1 MNFTLPRVLAHRGAS
16 QLAPENTL
24 SAFRLAAQHQ
34 ARWIELDVML
44 SRDYVPIIF
53 HDDHLERVSD
63 GYGLVANHHMLEL
76 KALTVTAEMGAWVS
90 SDTIP
95 TLVEFLTFL
104 NTTDLGVNLEIKP
117 NQLGALPTCEQV
129 LSVLQQMGF
138 NTASWQHRLMV
149 SSFNRDV
156 ILFFK
161 QHAPWLPRSY
171 LIDAFAYQ
179 RDSLSF
185 ARQHDCVCVSFWH
198 EMPLAQDL
206 LHAAHAMGMPT
217 LCYAVDQLSEARQWL
232 QQGVQGIFTNN
243 VACYELSD

>member
-1 MNFTLPRVLAHRGAS
+1 MNFILPRVLAHRGAS

-24 SAFRLAAQHQ
+24 SAFRLAAQHH
-34 ARWIELDVML
+34 AGWIELDVML

-63 GYGLVANHHMLEL
+63 GQGLVANHHLLEL
-76 KALTVTAEMGAWVS
+76 KALTVKAETVTS
-90 SDTIP
+90 VTSDTIP

-104 NTTDLGVNLEIKP
+104 STTNLGVNLEIKP
-117 NQLGALPTCEQV
+117 NQLGALPTCQQM
-129 LSVLQQMGF
+129 LTVLQHMGCDA
-138 NTASWQHRLMV
+138 ASWQNRLMV

-156 ILFFK
+156 ILFFR

-179 RDSLSF
+179 YDSVSF

-198 EMPLAQDL
+198 EMPMAQDL

-232 QQGVQGIFTNN
+232 QRGVQGIFTNN
-243 VACYELSD
+243 VACYALSN